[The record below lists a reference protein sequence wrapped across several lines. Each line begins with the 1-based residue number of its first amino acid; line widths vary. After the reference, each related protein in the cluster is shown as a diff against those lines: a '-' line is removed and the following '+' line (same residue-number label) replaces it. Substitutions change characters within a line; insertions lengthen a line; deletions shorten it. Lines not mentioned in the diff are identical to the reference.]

1 MSLMKNVVLFGT
13 GYVLGARAGRG
24 RYEQIS
30 ELAGKIWESKP
41 VRKSR
46 ATVKDQAADTFH
58 QASAAAS
65 AKFAEA
71 TDTVKE
77 AVKNRMKDDDEIV
90 VEPEELFPNV
100 PTATSGN

>member
-1 MSLMKNVVLFGT
+1 MSLIKNAVLLGA

-30 ELAGKIWESKP
+30 EFAGKVWESKP

-46 ATVKDQAADTFH
+46 VVVKDQAADTFH
-58 QASAAAS
+58 QASSAAT

-71 TDTVKE
+71 TDSVKE
-77 AVKNRMKDDDEIV
+77 AVKNRKKDDEIV
-90 VEPEELFPNV
+90 VEPEELFPDV